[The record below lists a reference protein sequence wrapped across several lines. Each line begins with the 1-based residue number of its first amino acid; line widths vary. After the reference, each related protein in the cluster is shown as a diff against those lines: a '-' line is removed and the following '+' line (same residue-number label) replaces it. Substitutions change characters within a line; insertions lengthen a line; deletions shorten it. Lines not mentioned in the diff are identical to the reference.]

1 MVEIKFFYD
10 KLFEEINLIRG
21 YGNTLNRA
29 DSLVD
34 AFDIYLKDLFVY
46 NSCEITENSENMN
59 TYLGL
64 TKINFLKLLSNIP
77 VFMAEKIFNTL
88 DQKRLGFL
96 SFEEFAEFLTCLRFG
111 NHKTILELLFNC
123 FDFDFR
129 KKIHV
134 EDIKI
139 FLNHISNKYIIK
151 KLDENGDLQIEKVLL
166 ASEISEQ
173 LSTIFQTRSD
183 EIIFKEFYYKLVNG
197 KHDVVLFFFNYFY
210 ENIDILRKNLMFYEY
225 KNNNEKKNFSSQSIG
240 TESTKFDSLLSSKKY
255 ISNSDNQLNISKLV
269 RDCYKL
275 AHFC

>member
-34 AFDIYLKDLFVY
+34 AFDIYLKDLFDY
-46 NSCEITENSENMN
+46 YSCDITENSENMN

-88 DQKRLGFL
+88 DEKRLGFL

-151 KLDENGDLQIEKVLL
+151 KLDENATCK
-166 ASEISEQ
+166 
-173 LSTIFQTRSD
+173 
-183 EIIFKEFYYKLVNG
+183 
-197 KHDVVLFFFNYFY
+197 
-210 ENIDILRKNLMFYEY
+210 
-225 KNNNEKKNFSSQSIG
+225 
-240 TESTKFDSLLSSKKY
+240 
-255 ISNSDNQLNISKLV
+255 
-269 RDCYKL
+269 
-275 AHFC
+275 